1 MTVINATIFSILQ
14 RKHKNITHTKRE
26 TLNRKIKK
34 KTKLIIIDYDNIKI
48 NGQKNKIQLGSV
60 SSDLMFMK
68 IFPDEIAL
76 HNKRVQ
82 LEY

>member
-1 MTVINATIFSILQ
+1 MI
-14 RKHKNITHTKRE
+14 KNKW
-26 TLNRKIKK
+26 
-34 KTKLIIIDYDNIKI
+34 
-48 NGQKNKIQLGSV
+48 QKDKIQLGSV

-76 HNKRVQ
+76 YNKRDQ